1 MCLKSWRVFAVLG
14 ALVIGLTTAGM
25 AGSMDS
31 MWDEGFDEPQAIG
44 GTLYTTCLA
53 GYFNMVPPNQLMARV
68 LNWPV
73 YEPII
78 QTMWDG
84 TKYVP
89 AVAEDWEVSSD
100 NKVFTFYLREDA
112 YWHDGESVTAEDV
125 VFTYETLL
133 HPDIVVVSLAELEL
147 IEGYDAYVNGAADS
161 ISGLVAL
168 DDHTVQMTLT
178 APNAEFLQGPAKAYL
193 LPEHILGGLTP
204 EEFAASDFW
213 KSPIGTGP
221 FMVTEYVPGEY
232 VRTAKFTDYYRG
244 EPYIDEIVV
253 QQIPEEATEARVLA
267 LLDGSLDIADHHWQ
281 LTPEQKAQI
290 EADPNLT
297 VLTQPS
303 NLVRGFTWKNTKDYL
318 TPTVRRALMM
328 AINTE
333 ELINAVVGYGVPC
346 QTFVPAAVSSDLDQ
360 WSYDP
365 SAARQMLEAEGW
377 DFDRT
382 LSMTTY
388 YGSDRYRNI
397 MLAIASYWQ
406 EIGVQCDVTLVGDFP
421 TFSTIWHVPDGDDM
435 CFCGIG
441 ARGSAWS
448 TINHYIHSERV
459 YPVGFNTWYDNPVAD
474 ALMDAL
480 GLESDGDKR
489 LELLYELEEIVH
501 ADGAL
506 SPIWADMEIRVVNN
520 RVHNYQFNVV
530 ANMPSYFGTHLWW
543 LDDAE

>member
-1 MCLKSWRVFAVLG
+1 MHSKSWWIVTMLG
-14 ALVIGLTTAGM
+14 ILVTGLAAATIAGP
-25 AGSMDS
+25 MDGI
-31 MWDEGFDEPQAIG
+31 WDEGFEEPQAKG

-78 QTMWDG
+78 QTKWDG
-84 TKYVP
+84 TQYVP
-89 AVAEDWEVSSD
+89 AVAENWEVSED
-100 NKVFTFYLREDA
+100 NTVFTFFLREDA
-112 YWHDGESVTAEDV
+112 YWHDGEPVTAEDMI
-125 VFTYETLL
+125 FTYQTLL
-133 HPDIVVVSLAELEL
+133 HPDVVVVSLAELEL
-147 IEGYDAYVNGAADS
+147 IEGYNAYADGSADS
-161 ISGLVAL
+161 ILGLVAL
-168 DDHTVQMTLT
+168 DDHTVQVTLT
-178 APNAEFLQGPAKAYL
+178 TPNAEFLQGPAKAYL
-193 LPEHILGGLTP
+193 LPEHILGGLTA

-213 KSPIGTGP
+213 KHPIGTGP
-221 FMVTEYVPGEY
+221 FKVTQYVPGEY
-232 VRTAKFTDYYRG
+232 VRTEKFVDYYRG

-253 QQIPEEATEARVLA
+253 RQIPEEATEARVLA

-281 LTPEQKAQI
+281 LTPEQQVQI
-290 EADPNLT
+290 EADPNLV

-318 TPTVRRALMM
+318 TPKVRRALMM

-333 ELINAVVGYGVPC
+333 ELIDAVVGYGVPC
-346 QTFVPAAVSSDLDQ
+346 QTFVPAAVSPELDE
-360 WSYDP
+360 WSYNP
-365 SAARQMLEAEGW
+365 ALARQMLVEEGW
-377 DFDRT
+377 DFNRT

-388 YGSDRYRNI
+388 YGTERYRTI

-406 EIGVQCDVTLVGDFP
+406 EIGVNCDVTLVGDFP
-421 TFSTIWHVPDGDDM
+421 TFSTIWHVADGDDM

-448 TINHYIHSERV
+448 TIDHYIHSERV
-459 YPVGFNTWYDNPVAD
+459 YPIGFNTWYDNTVAD
-474 ALMDAL
+474 ALMEKLRVEVDD
-480 GLESDGDKR
+480 EKR
-489 LELLYELEEIVH
+489 LELLYQLEEIVH
-501 ADGAL
+501 EDGAL
-506 SPIWADMEIRVVNN
+506 SPIWADMEIRVVNT